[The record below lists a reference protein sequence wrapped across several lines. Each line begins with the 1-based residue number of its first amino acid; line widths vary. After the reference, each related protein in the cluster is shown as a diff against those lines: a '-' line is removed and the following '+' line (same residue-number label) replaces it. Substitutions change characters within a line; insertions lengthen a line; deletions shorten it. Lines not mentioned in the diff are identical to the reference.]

1 MFWIGSSPLFLPLS
15 IFMLWVVVW
24 LLSFLYKLEVFYAFL
39 DNVVGLP
46 PFCCAF
52 SIMKKVQTSAW
63 LVHEQVTS
71 LFYFH
76 REDIEVYVYVNRL

>member
-1 MFWIGSSPLFLPLS
+1 
-15 IFMLWVVVW
+15 ML
-24 LLSFLYKLEVFYAFL
+24 FL